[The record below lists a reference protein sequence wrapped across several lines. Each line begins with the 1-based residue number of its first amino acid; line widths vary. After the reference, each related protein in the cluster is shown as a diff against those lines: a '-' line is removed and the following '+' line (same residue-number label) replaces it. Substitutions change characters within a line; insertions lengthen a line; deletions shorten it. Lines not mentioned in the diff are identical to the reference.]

1 MMSRTPNAMK
11 LIATWTVV
19 LAMGASALATCAGI
33 MLQTRDRDRDQL
45 KDGSCQT
52 AKLQIRDRDRLRDGS
67 CQTAKLQTRDRDRDQ
82 LKDGS
87 CNV

>member
-1 MMSRTPNAMK
+1 MK

-19 LAMGASALATCAGI
+19 LAMGASALAACTGV

-52 AKLQIRDRDRLRDGS
+52 AKLQTRDRDRLRDGS
-67 CQTAKLQTRDRDRDQ
+67 CQTARLQTRDRDRDQ

-87 CNV
+87 CTV

>member
-1 MMSRTPNAMK
+1 MVLRIRTATK
-11 LIATWTVV
+11 LVATWTIV
-19 LAMGASALATCAGI
+19 LAMGASALAMCAGV
-33 MLQTRDRDRDQL
+33 MLQTRDRDRL
-45 KDGSCQT
+45 RDGSCQT
-52 AKLQIRDRDRLRDGS
+52 AKLQTRDRDRDRLRDGS